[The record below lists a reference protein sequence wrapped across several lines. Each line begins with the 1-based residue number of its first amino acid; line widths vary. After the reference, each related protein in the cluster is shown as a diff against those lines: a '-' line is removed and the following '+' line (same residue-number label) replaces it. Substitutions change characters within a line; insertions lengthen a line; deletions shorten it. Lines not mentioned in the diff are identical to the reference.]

1 MIALTQPSQN
11 IIDEE
16 TSGNR
21 QSSAS
26 WTRPW
31 YQTATINNETGV
43 LSINL
48 IHLLRLTQSPQ
59 LVQALGSWKIFE
71 VKIPINSGLI
81 FSFTTSVLVSGREQL
96 LL

>member
-1 MIALTQPSQN
+1 
-11 IIDEE
+11 
-16 TSGNR
+16 
-21 QSSAS
+21 
-26 WTRPW
+26 
-31 YQTATINNETGV
+31 V